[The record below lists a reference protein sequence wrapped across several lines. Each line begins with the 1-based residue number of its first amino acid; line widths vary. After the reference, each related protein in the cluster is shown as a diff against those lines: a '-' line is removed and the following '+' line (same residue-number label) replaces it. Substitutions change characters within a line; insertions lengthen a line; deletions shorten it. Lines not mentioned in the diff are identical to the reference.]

1 MAGNRNKAGTY
12 KTSGIPVREPGA
24 SSFGPTIYVDATNG
38 NDDYAGDNPTNAV
51 ATIEQG
57 VIRAGNEG
65 LDATVIVRRGFYQP
79 ASEIALTSDHHGIS
93 ILADK
98 VMPDMAGAGTRIYN
112 IGGPDNI
119 FSINGCYNAEIAG
132 FRMWPEMDGAS
143 GVGINIGNTAGSYG
157 CWIHDNA
164 FINVE
169 AAEMGCS
176 VRMGSEDYECQY
188 ILIEDN
194 LFHCGG
200 SVTNGTGIVQWS
212 HSTRSMVRRNHFD
225 IIRNAATSAGI
236 FMEPI
241 PTNAAGAP
249 RGRILDNTFNG
260 TEVGVSDMVAQAVYS
275 HQAMA
280 GGDFIIAGNQTVNLD
295 APYNAYVLLD
305 VVMGAN
311 YIENE
316 LADPA

>member
-51 ATIEQG
+51 ATIEKG
-57 VIRAGNEG
+57 VERAGTEG

-79 ASEIALTSDHHGIS
+79 AEEIALTSDHHGIS

-132 FRMWPEMDGAS
+132 FRMWPEMSQTAN
-143 GVGINIGNTAGSYG
+143 GIAIGNTAGSYG
-157 CWIHDNA
+157 TWIHDNA

-169 AAEMGCS
+169 AAEMATS
-176 VRMGSEDYECQY
+176 ILMGSTSYELQY
-188 ILIEDN
+188 TLIEDN

-200 SVTNGTGIVQWS
+200 SVAAGTGIIQWD
-212 HSTRSMVRRNHFD
+212 HSTRSMVRNNHFD
-225 IIRNAATSAGI
+225 IIRNAATSCGI
-236 FMEPI
+236 FV
-241 PTNAAGAP
+241 THRGAP
-249 RGRILDNTFNG
+249 RGRILNNTFNG
-260 TEVGVSDMVAQAVYS
+260 TESTVDEMVAQAVYTDT
-275 HQAMA
+275 AMA
-280 GGDFIIAGNQTVNLD
+280 GGDFMISGNQTVNLA
-295 APYNAYVLLD
+295 APFNAYILLD
-305 VVMGAN
+305 MCLGIN
-311 YIENE
+311 YISEV
-316 LADPA
+316 AAVSATS